1 MTPEQVFESAKT
13 IKELKEIQKKQKSLV
28 NTLEKENRLTPDI
41 KREIEIID
49 NIDDL
54 NETIAVYKTAKTSM
68 INKAIDA
75 GAEEA
80 LEESENSLF
89 FDGLANLV

>member
-28 NTLEKENRLTPDI
+28 STLEKENKLTPDI

-49 NIDDL
+49 NMDDL
-54 NETIAVYKTAKTSM
+54 NETIALYKTAKTSLM
-68 INKAIDA
+68 NKAIGE

-80 LEESENSLF
+80 LEESKIDVIER
-89 FDGLANLV
+89 LANYV